1 MGVVVSCCVLLLC
14 GILLYCIAL
23 SDLQCW
29 WAIYIYTSIKREK
42 GRDGIRERE
51 KDREAAKL
59 IETYIQTYKVKSNE
73 NRKRTI
79 TSTSY
84 KKKTKIG
91 NNHKR

>member
-1 MGVVVSCCVLLLC
+1 MGVVSCCELLLC
-14 GILLYCIAL
+14 GILLYCIA
-23 SDLQCW
+23 
-29 WAIYIYTSIKREK
+29 
-42 GRDGIRERE
+42 RE

-59 IETYIQTYKVKSNE
+59 IETYIQTYKIKSNE

-79 TSTSY
+79 ISTSY

>member
-1 MGVVVSCCVLLLC
+1 M
-14 GILLYCIAL
+14 
-23 SDLQCW
+23 
-29 WAIYIYTSIKREK
+29 KREK
-42 GRDGIRERE
+42 GRDGIRERVRE

-59 IETYIQTYKVKSNE
+59 IETYIQTYKIKSNE

-79 TSTSY
+79 ISTSY

>member
-1 MGVVVSCCVLLLC
+1 MGVVVSYCVLLLC
-14 GILLYCIAL
+14 GILLYCIA
-23 SDLQCW
+23 
-29 WAIYIYTSIKREK
+29 
-42 GRDGIRERE
+42 RE

-59 IETYIQTYKVKSNE
+59 IETYIQTYKIKSNE

-79 TSTSY
+79 ISTSY